1 MTFATA
7 ESVLP
12 SVSDAL
18 GRALRDL
25 RVSVTD
31 RCNFRCPYCMPRS
44 HFGPG
49 HRFVAGAGALSV
61 DETTRLTRVFVSLG
75 ATKVR
80 LTGGEPLL
88 RRDLESIV
96 AGIAALGIA
105 DVALTTNGAL
115 LERRAEALRRAG
127 LHRVTVSLD
136 SLHPEMFAAMSDVN
150 VPLERVLAGIR
161 AAQRAGLEPVKLN
174 CVVRRGVND
183 SGLLELV
190 DFARR
195 ERLTVRF
202 IEYMDVGTSNGWR
215 LQDVVSGDEILAR
228 IGAVHRLVAEP
239 GAPAAVARYHRFDD
253 DGEVGVI
260 TSVSR
265 PFCGDCTRA
274 RLSVDGRLFTCLFA
288 ADGLDLRTPLRSGAT
303 DSELRTLIAERWS
316 ARDDRYSELRAS
328 ATTPAP
334 RVEMSYIGG

>member
-1 MTFATA
+1 
-7 ESVLP
+7 
-12 SVSDAL
+12 
-18 GRALRDL
+18 
-25 RVSVTD
+25 
-31 RCNFRCPYCMPRS
+31 MPRS

-49 HRFVAGAGALSV
+49 HRFVAGAGALSAGAIV
-61 DETTRLTRVFVSLG
+61 RLTGVFASLG

-80 LTGGEPLL
+80 VTGGEPLL
-88 RRDLESIV
+88 RRDLEAIV

-105 DVALTTNGAL
+105 DIALTTNGAL
-115 LERRAEALRRAG
+115 LERHAAALRRAG

-136 SLHPEMFAAMSDVN
+136 SLHPETFAAMSDVN
-150 VPLERVLAGIR
+150 VPVERVLAGIR
-161 AAQRAGLEPVKLN
+161 AAQRAGLHPVKLN

-195 ERLTVRF
+195 ERLTLRF

-215 LQDVVSGDEILAR
+215 LQDVVTGDEILAR
-228 IGAVHRLVAEP
+228 ISAVHRLVAEP
-239 GAPAAVARYHRFDD
+239 AGPAAVARYHRFDD
-253 DGEVGVI
+253 DGELGVI

-288 ADGLDLRTPLRSGAT
+288 ADGLDLLSPMRAGAT
-303 DSELRTLIAERWS
+303 DSELAALITDRWS

-328 ATTPAP
+328 ATTVLP

>member
-1 MTFATA
+1 MTAAPAAPAIPT
-7 ESVLP
+7 
-12 SVSDAL
+12 VSDL
-18 GRALRDL
+18 MGRALRDL

-44 HFGPG
+44 HYGPG

-61 DETTRLTRVFVSLG
+61 DETVRLTGVFASLG

-88 RRDLESIV
+88 RRDLEAIV
-96 AGIAALGIA
+96 AGIAAHGIA
-105 DVALTTNGAL
+105 DIALTTNGAL
-115 LERRAEALRRAG
+115 LERRAVALRRAG

-136 SLHPEMFAAMSDVN
+136 SLHQETFTAMSDVN
-150 VPLERVLAGIR
+150 VPVARVLAGIR
-161 AAQRAGLEPVKLN
+161 AAQRAGLDPVKLN

-195 ERLTVRF
+195 ERLTLRF

-215 LQDVVSGDEILAR
+215 LQDVVTGDEILAR

-239 GAPAAVARYHRFDD
+239 AAPEAVARYHRFDD
-253 DGEVGVI
+253 DAELGVI

-288 ADGLDLRTPLRSGAT
+288 ADGLDLLTPMRAGAADADLAALIT
-303 DSELRTLIAERWS
+303 DRWR

-328 ATTPAP
+328 ATTAVP